1 MDLNL
6 ELELSARL
14 VIAAVL
20 GGLIGV
26 ERELHEHPAGM
37 RTHLLVA
44 AGCALFTV
52 VSIYGF
58 QGGPAGSAA
67 VDPSRLAAQVVTGI
81 GFLGAGAILKYGTS
95 IRGLTTAASLWATA
109 AIGIAVGTGQFVLAA
124 AGTAIVL
131 FSLWPLNRVAHSLR
145 MRNGQTMRVRAVVGR
160 LDSLGEISKALR
172 DRRILIE
179 GVQTQRR
186 DQTHVEL
193 ELDLRLPSGVQP
205 DVVIATIDSVPDVE
219 LLETDRAVE

>member
-1 MDLNL
+1 MQ
-6 ELELSARL
+6 LELSARL

-44 AGCALFTV
+44 VGCSLFTV
-52 VSIYGF
+52 ISIYGF
-58 QGGPAGSAA
+58 QGGPAGSGA

-124 AGTAIVL
+124 VGTVIVL
-131 FSLWPLNRVAHSLR
+131 FSLWPLSRVAHALR
-145 MRNGQTMRVRAVVGR
+145 MRNGQTLRVRVLVGH
-160 LDSLGEISKALR
+160 LDSLAQISKVLR
-172 DRRILIE
+172 DQRIMIE
-179 GVQTQRR
+179 AVQTQRR
-186 DQTHVEL
+186 DASHTEL
-193 ELDLRLPSGVQP
+193 ELELRLPSGVAP
-205 DVVIATIDSVPDVE
+205 DLAITSIDSVPDVE
-219 LLETDRAVE
+219 LLESDRAVE